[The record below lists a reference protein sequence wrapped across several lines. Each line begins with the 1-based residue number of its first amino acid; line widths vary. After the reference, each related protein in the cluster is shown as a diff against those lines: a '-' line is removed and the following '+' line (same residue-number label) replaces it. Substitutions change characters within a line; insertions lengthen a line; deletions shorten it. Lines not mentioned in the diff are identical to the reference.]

1 MSVEHRHLL
10 DISHGLTAATSAKG
24 HSFAVLIRT
33 GSRAGPAHLCKGQSD
48 RSWDT
53 LKWLQ
58 AQSCLKA
65 GKWVGSHLCV
75 LKNLLRV
82 TPFSRTRR
90 LKPMTSD
97 IAATSQSLQPLFFFK
112 VTAFRLGGPWIS
124 FVQPSAQTWA
134 SFKAAQDSILL
145 NIEDVKGLRFYH
157 TSGFLSQCKSLLLYI
172 QWVPPLLQL
181 VPLPLA
187 LCCTPLPL
195 WFLCSDFK

>member
-33 GSRAGPAHLCKGQSD
+33 GSRAGPAHLGKGKSD

-97 IAATSQSLQPLFFFK
+97 IAATSQSLQPLFFL
-112 VTAFRLGGPWIS
+112 RSQHLGWEVP
-124 FVQPSAQTWA
+124 
-134 SFKAAQDSILL
+134 
-145 NIEDVKGLRFYH
+145 
-157 TSGFLSQCKSLLLYI
+157 GFLLSNLLLK
-172 QWVPPLLQL
+172 PGLASRLLK
-181 VPLPLA
+181 
-187 LCCTPLPL
+187 TP
-195 WFLCSDFK
+195 FC